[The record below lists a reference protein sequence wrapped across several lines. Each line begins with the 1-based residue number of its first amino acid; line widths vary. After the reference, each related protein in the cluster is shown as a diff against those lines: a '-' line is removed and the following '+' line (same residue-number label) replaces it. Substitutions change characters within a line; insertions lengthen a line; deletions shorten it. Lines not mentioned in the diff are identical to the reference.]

1 MHFKMYTFKF
11 FSLFHLFF
19 YFFFR
24 PEKMVE
30 VKKEP
35 VSSLKKADRERIRRD
50 KLNEQFL
57 ELGNA
62 LGIYLYQHEE
72 HRFFNFY

>member
-1 MHFKMYTFKF
+1 
-11 FSLFHLFF
+11 
-19 YFFFR
+19 
-24 PEKMVE
+24 MVE

-62 LGIYLYQHEE
+62 LGIYLYQQEE
-72 HRFFNFY
+72 QNFFQFY

>member
-1 MHFKMYTFKF
+1 
-11 FSLFHLFF
+11 
-19 YFFFR
+19 
-24 PEKMVE
+24 MVE

-35 VSSLKKADRERIRRD
+35 FSSLKKADRERIRRD